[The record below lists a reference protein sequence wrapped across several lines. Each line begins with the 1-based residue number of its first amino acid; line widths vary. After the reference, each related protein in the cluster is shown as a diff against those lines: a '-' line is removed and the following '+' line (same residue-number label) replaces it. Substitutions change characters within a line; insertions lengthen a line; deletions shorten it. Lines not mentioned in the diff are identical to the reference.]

1 MNTKRVV
8 SIIVIAVIIIGGG
21 IGLYYYSRSQSGKNT
36 DQTTSEDWNINSTS
50 DNTNEN
56 ANAEAVPSTQLTG
69 PMLELAKSRDAKRV
83 SDIRAIVSALE
94 SYKGDQGSYPAELKS
109 LIPKYL
115 PNIPENPTP
124 GGLSYDYTPIGS
136 SPYSYY
142 SLYYNLEAGSGD
154 IGAGDHEATPDG
166 IATM

>member
-1 MNTKRVV
+1 MNTKRVI

-21 IGLYYYSRSQSGKNT
+21 IGLYYYSRHQSKS
-36 DQTTSEDWNINSTS
+36 DSDKTTSEDWNGNTNST
-50 DNTNEN
+50 NTNEN
-56 ANAEAVPSTQLTG
+56 TNTEIIPSTQLTG
-69 PMLELAKSRDAKRV
+69 SMLELAQSRDAKRLNDV
-83 SDIRAIVSALE
+83 RAISTALE
-94 SYKGDQGSYPAELKS
+94 SYRGDKGNYPTELSS
-109 LIPKYL
+109 LVPQYL

-136 SPYSYY
+136 EPYTYY

-154 IGAGDHEATPDG
+154 VISGDHEATPDG